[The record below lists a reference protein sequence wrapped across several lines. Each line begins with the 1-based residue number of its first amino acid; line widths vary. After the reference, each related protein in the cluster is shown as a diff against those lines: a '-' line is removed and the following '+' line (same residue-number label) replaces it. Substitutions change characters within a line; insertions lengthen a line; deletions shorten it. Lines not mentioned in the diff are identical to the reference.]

1 MNPEVEVLRRELE
14 EAFAG
19 RAHLYREMLD
29 GLEAELG
36 AERAEALMR
45 KVLEKRGAAAAGQL
59 FKGCAA
65 TPQAVGARFL
75 SVSPDGGRMYPHSVA
90 DDGAALHVKVARCPL
105 KDAWVGAGLAA
116 SAGRAALRHRGRVRQ
131 GPVRGGGRR
140 VCQRDVEPAARR
152 RMLLDQPLTG
162 VSG

>member
-1 MNPEVEVLRRELE
+1 MNADVEALRRELE

-29 GLEAELG
+29 ALEAELG
-36 AERAEALMR
+36 ADRAETLMR
-45 KVLEKRGAAAAGQL
+45 EVLEKRGAAVSGQL

-105 KDAWVGAGLAA
+105 KDAWVGAGLAPA
-116 SAGRAALRHRGRVRQ
+116 RVAQLCAIAGAFDKGLFEAAGVAFANETWSQ
-131 GPVRGGGRR
+131 KRGGG
-140 VCQRDVEPAARR
+140 CCWISLSPA
-152 RMLLDQPLTG
+152 
-162 VSG
+162 

>member
-1 MNPEVEVLRRELE
+1 MDADVEVLRRELE

-29 GLEAELG
+29 ALETELG
-36 AERAEALMR
+36 AERAEAVMR
-45 KVLEKRGAAAAGQL
+45 KVLEKRGAAVAGQL

-75 SVSPDGGRMYPHSVA
+75 CVSPDGGRMYPHSVA

-105 KDAWVGAGLAA
+105 KDAWVGAGLAPSRVA
-116 SAGRAALRHRGRVRQ
+116 QLCAIAGAFDKGLFEAAGVAFSNETWSEA
-131 GPVRGGGRR
+131 RGGG
-140 VCQRDVEPAARR
+140 CCWISLSPA
-152 RMLLDQPLTG
+152 
-162 VSG
+162 